1 MIPGY
6 QNSVVYGLF
15 VWLFFYNMISETEQD
30 GAAYGSHGEP
40 NAD

>member
-15 VWLFFYNMISETEQD
+15 DNMSSGNEQD
-30 GAAYGSHGEP
+30 GAAYGRHGEP
-40 NAD
+40 NTD